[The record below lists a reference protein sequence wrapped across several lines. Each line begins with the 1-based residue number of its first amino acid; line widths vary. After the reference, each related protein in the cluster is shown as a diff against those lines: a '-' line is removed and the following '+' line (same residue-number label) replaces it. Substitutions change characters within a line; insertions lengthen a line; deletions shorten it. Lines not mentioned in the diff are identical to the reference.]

1 MHSDY
6 FVYNTV
12 VRYFI
17 DRNLTRRRGISFF
30 FFFISLPSF
39 SVPFLCSR
47 YGIVFI
53 FIHRNISTFFLCF
66 YNVRYSILNF
76 DIEVKLG

>member
-30 FFFISLPSF
+30 YFAAKLFGPISLF
-39 SVPFLCSR
+39 SLWNCV
-47 YGIVFI
+47 Y
-53 FIHRNISTFFLCF
+53 F
-66 YNVRYSILNF
+66 YSS
-76 DIEVKLG
+76 

>member
-17 DRNLTRRRGISFF
+17 DRNLTRRRNISFF
-30 FFFISLPSF
+30 ISVPSF
-39 SVPFLCSR
+39 SIPFLSSPN
-47 YGIVFI
+47 GIVFI
-53 FIHRNISTFFLCF
+53 FIPRNISTFYLF
-66 YNVRYSILNF
+66 YNIPYSILHVEF
-76 DIEVKLG
+76 TRIRI

>member
-17 DRNLTRRRGISFF
+17 DRNLTRRRNISFF
-30 FFFISLPSF
+30 IPVPSF

-47 YGIVFI
+47 NGIVFI
-53 FIHRNISTFFLCF
+53 F
-66 YNVRYSILNF
+66 YSS
-76 DIEVKLG
+76 